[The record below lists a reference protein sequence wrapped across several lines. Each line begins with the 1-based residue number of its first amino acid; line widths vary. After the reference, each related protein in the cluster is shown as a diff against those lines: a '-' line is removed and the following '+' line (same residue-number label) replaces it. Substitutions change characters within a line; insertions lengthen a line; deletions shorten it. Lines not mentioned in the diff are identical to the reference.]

1 MGAAAVWIEA
11 VGMVAGHITG
21 LPDVYEIGEVG
32 EATHF
37 CNKEEI
43 LIRWNLLAW
52 PTSFRVFNMSINP
65 VKSQYTHATV
75 GYVPA
80 NLGRMFFSEG
90 SRLFEAAWLG

>member
-11 VGMVAGHITG
+11 MGMVACHITG
-21 LPDVYEIGEVG
+21 LPDIDEIREVG

-75 GYVPA
+75 GY
-80 NLGRMFFSEG
+80 RQI
-90 SRLFEAAWLG
+90 